1 MAAVF
6 IGSFRFCFFSAM
18 AESETPRQSPPPA
31 AVESQAGRSTGGGA
45 PLSEDAVRRLVR
57 EEVAA
62 AVASALARPLTG
74 AGELHAWQLRK
85 KKNKKKGAGA
95 LPLHVG
101 GCRYHH
107 CEACTY
113 RVTRRL
119 WGRGHITGCK
129 F

>member
-1 MAAVF
+1 MACDICKRGALAGAIFAIASKFRQERVWQQSSLAVF
-6 IGSFRFCFFSAM
+6 ASGFFSAM

-74 AGELHAWQLRK
+74 AGELYAWQLRK
-85 KKNKKKGAGA
+85 NKK
-95 LPLHVG
+95 
-101 GCRYHH
+101 
-107 CEACTY
+107 
-113 RVTRRL
+113 
-119 WGRGHITGCK
+119 
-129 F
+129 